1 MAGEVRTVS
10 ISRSEVLSISEEI
23 LQLVGTP
30 KEYALSVAESLVQ
43 AQEVGH
49 ASHGIIRLLEYTDSV
64 KRKVIDPEIR
74 PTIFRDEGAT
84 AVIDS
89 HWGWGQIACKYAVD
103 VVSKKAK
110 EFGIG
115 IVSIKDCNHIGR
127 VGEYVE
133 LLAAQ
138 NLISMMWCNADPAV
152 AAYGGKD
159 RLFGTNPLAV
169 GIPSNDEPVVI
180 DFATAASAEGKLRVA
195 RANGSSIPLGTVID
209 KGIVE
214 VVDNLVDQT
223 TGTIKLKAR
232 FPNAQLALWPGQ
244 FINVTLHVG
253 TLKDTVIVPTP
264 AIQRGPSGAFIYVV
278 DDQSKVSVRVV
289 KTVRQTESDSAI
301 ESGIEIGETIVTSGF
316 NRLSEGATVRVDAA
330 TIVPTQPAK
339 QGKGKKPATAP
350 SP

>member
-1 MAGEVRTVS
+1 MKSVKGARVAGEVRTVS

-110 EFGIG
+110 ELGIG

-209 KGIVE
+209 KNGQESTNPEDFYQGGALLPFGGHKGYCLSLMIE
-214 VVDNLVDQT
+214 LLGGALSGNHPSMNAGYSHGY
-223 TGTIKLKAR
+223 GTVL
-232 FPNAQLALWPGQ
+232 LAIDPEKFFG
-244 FINVTLHVG
+244 
-253 TLKDTVIVPTP
+253 
-264 AIQRGPSGAFIYVV
+264 GAFFK
-278 DDQSKVSVRVV
+278 D
-289 KTVRQTESDSAI
+289 
-301 ESGIEIGETIVTSGF
+301 EISEATKKIRSTTPSHVNQPVLVPGDVENNQRKLNTPTLQISETIWNSVKELRS
-316 NRLSEGATVRVDAA
+316 NN
-330 TIVPTQPAK
+330 
-339 QGKGKKPATAP
+339 
-350 SP
+350 

>member
-1 MAGEVRTVS
+1 MAADVRTISVS
-10 ISRSEVLSISEEI
+10 RAEVLSLAEEI
-23 LQLVGTP
+23 LQSVGTP
-30 KEYALSVAESLVQ
+30 TDYAISVAESLVQ

-64 KRKVIDPEIR
+64 KRKVIDPEVR

-84 AVIDS
+84 AIIDS
-89 HWGWGQIACKYAVD
+89 HWGWGQIACKYAVEL
-103 VVSKKAK
+103 VSKKAK
-110 EFGIG
+110 EFGIA

-169 GIPSNDEPVVI
+169 GIPSNDVPVVI

-209 KGIVE
+209 KEGRE
-214 VVDNLVDQT
+214 STD
-223 TGTIKLKAR
+223 
-232 FPNAQLALWPGQ
+232 PNDFYEGGALLPFGGHKGYCLSLM
-244 FINVTLHVG
+244 IELLGG
-253 TLKDTVIVPTP
+253 TLSGNHPSMNAGYSHGYGTVLLAIDPEKFFGGALFKDEISEATKKIRATTPTKIDQP
-264 AIQRGPSGAFIYVV
+264 VLIPGDVENNQRKLNTLSIQIS
-278 DDQSKVSVRVV
+278 
-289 KTVRQTESDSAI
+289 
-301 ESGIEIGETIVTSGF
+301 ETIWNSVNELRSH
-316 NRLSEGATVRVDAA
+316 N
-330 TIVPTQPAK
+330 
-339 QGKGKKPATAP
+339 
-350 SP
+350 